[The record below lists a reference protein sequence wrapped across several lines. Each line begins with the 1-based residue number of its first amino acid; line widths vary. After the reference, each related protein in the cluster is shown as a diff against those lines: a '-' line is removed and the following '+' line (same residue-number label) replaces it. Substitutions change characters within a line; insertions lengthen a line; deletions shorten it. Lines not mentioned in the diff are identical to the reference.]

1 LSDAHAGQLPRR
13 LGLFSAVAVV
23 VGIMIGSGI
32 FRVPSEVATQ
42 TGTAGGVLLVWVAG
56 GLLTL
61 CFALLLAELGAMF
74 PRAGGLYGF
83 VRESWG
89 PLPAFLFGWTYLL
102 INPAGWAA
110 IATVFAEY
118 LGKFVPLT
126 ETGRRGIA
134 LGLILLLAV
143 GNYHSVRF
151 GATIQNVFSSL
162 KLAALLSLALFI
174 LALGDPASGAFA
186 QPVAWAPAGAAGFL
200 LALVAV
206 LWAYDGLATF
216 CSMIGEV
223 KEPQRNIPRALFIG
237 VGAGMLLYLAVNV
250 AYLYVLPLDVV
261 ARSPLV
267 AADASARVLGAGAA
281 ALISAMVI
289 VSTLGAVACS
299 SMADPRVFFAMAR
312 DGNFFASIGRVHP
325 RHETPHV
332 AIIAATA
339 IACAYVSIR
348 SFEQLAATF
357 VLGLMPF
364 YALATLGVA
373 RLRRSRPEA
382 PRPYRCPAY
391 RVVLVLYVA
400 AAATVLCNALI
411 HAPEIAALNL
421 GLSAAGIPVYWAWK
435 RLRR

>member
-1 LSDAHAGQLPRR
+1 LSEQPAGQLPRR
-13 LGLFSAVAVV
+13 LGLYSAIAVA

-32 FRVPSEVATQ
+32 FRVPSEVARQ
-42 TGTAGGVLLVWVAG
+42 TGAAGGMLLVWVAG

-61 CFALLLAELGAMF
+61 CFALLLAELGAMY

-89 PLPAFLFGWTYLL
+89 RLPAFVFGWTYLL

-126 ETGRRGIA
+126 ETGRRGVA

-143 GNYHSVRF
+143 ANYHSVRL
-151 GATIQNVFSSL
+151 GASIQKVLSSL
-162 KLAALLSLALFI
+162 KLAALLGLALFI
-174 LALGDPASGAFA
+174 LSLGDPAGGTFA
-186 QPVAWAPAGAAGFL
+186 QPVAWAPATAAGFL

-223 KEPQRNIPRALFIG
+223 REPQRNVPRALFIG
-237 VGAGMLLYLAVNV
+237 VGAVMLLYLAVNA

-267 AADASARVLGAGAA
+267 AADATARVLGAGAA
-281 ALISAMVI
+281 ALISALVMI
-289 VSTLGAVACS
+289 STLGAVACS

-312 DGNFFASIGRVHP
+312 DGNFFESIGRIHP
-325 RHETPHV
+325 RHQTPHV

-339 IACAYVSIR
+339 IACAYVCIR

-357 VLGLMPF
+357 ILGLMPF

-373 RLRRSRPEA
+373 RLRRTRPDA

-391 RVVLVLYVA
+391 QVVLFLYVA
-400 AAATVLCNALI
+400 AAAMVLGNALI

-421 GLSAAGIPVYWAWK
+421 AVSAAGIPVYLVWR

>member
-1 LSDAHAGQLPRR
+1 MSVAHTGQLPRR
-13 LGLFSAVAVV
+13 LNLYAAVAVV
-23 VGIMIGSGI
+23 VGITVGSGI

-42 TGTAGGVLLVWVAG
+42 SGAAGGMLLVWVAG

-83 VRESWG
+83 VYESWG
-89 PLPAFLFGWTYLL
+89 SLPAFVFGWTYLL

-126 ETGRRGIA
+126 EFGRRGIA
-134 LGLILLLAV
+134 LGLILLLGV
-143 GNYHSVRF
+143 VNYHSVRL
-151 GATIQNVFSSL
+151 GASIQNVLSSL
-162 KLAALLSLALFI
+162 KLLALLALALLI
-174 LALGDPASGAFA
+174 LALGDPAGGTFA
-186 QPVAWAPAGAAGFL
+186 QPVAWAPTSSAGFL
-200 LALVAV
+200 FALVAV

-223 KEPQRNIPRALFIG
+223 KQPQRNVPRALFIG
-237 VGAGMLLYLAVNV
+237 IGAVMLLYLVVNA

-261 ARSPLV
+261 SSSPLV
-267 AADASARVLGAGAA
+267 AADAAARVLGAGGA
-281 ALISAMVI
+281 ALISALVM
-289 VSTLGAVACS
+289 VSTLGAVACV

-312 DGNFFASIGRVHP
+312 DGNFFAAIGRVHP

-332 AIIAATA
+332 AIVTATA
-339 IACAYVSIR
+339 VAAAYVCIR

-364 YALATLGVA
+364 YALAVIGVW
-373 RLRRSRPEA
+373 RLRRTQPEA
-382 PRPYRCPAY
+382 ERPYRAFGYPWT
-391 RVVLVLYVA
+391 LVLYVA
-400 AAATVLCNALI
+400 GVLVVLGNALI
-411 HAPEIAALNL
+411 HAPKIALVNVAISL
-421 GLSAAGIPVYWAWK
+421 AGVPIYYVWK
-435 RLRR
+435 RFYR